1 MTYLKAIASTA
12 PTFDSAKVSIRVSLA
27 QKVTRQGQYICRVVN
42 AVGQGRTFMITVDSN
57 GSSDSNVVDCD
68 DLFAPDGLKQD
79 IKVGVE
85 DYVLFVSTKG
95 AGEYGVVIA
104 QADDSQRIVFDSRS
118 VGIDGLIVLNPML
131 PGNYTLTNTHSG
143 VTALLTVTPLESLFE
158 DPMSDEA
165 VTFYES
171 LREEGALQ
179 VSLSNTAFSPDPI
192 KLEADRPMVVLG
204 NGPMRILCTLTE
216 AHPLIRN

>member
-1 MTYLKAIASTA
+1 MTFLKAFASSE

-27 QKVTRQGQYICRVVN
+27 QKITKQGQYTCRVVN
-42 AVGQGRTFMITVDSN
+42 TVGQGRTFKITVESN
-57 GSSDSNVVDCD
+57 GGPDQTVVDCD
-68 DLFAPDGLKQD
+68 DLFAPDAPKQD
-79 IKVGVE
+79 IEVGVE

-95 AGEYGVVIA
+95 AGEYGVVITR
-104 QADDSQRIVFDSRS
+104 ADDSQRVEFDSKA
-118 VGIDGLIVLNPML
+118 VGIDGLIALSPML
-131 PGNYTLTNTHSG
+131 PGTYTLTNTHSG
-143 VTALLTVTPLESLFE
+143 VTASLTVTPLESLFD

-165 VTFYES
+165 VKFYES

-204 NGPMRILCTLTE
+204 SGPMRIVCTLTE
-216 AHPLIRN
+216 AHPLIGN